1 MKVIRQKDYDTCV
14 ENGFPPDF
22 FRQSFFDHVTMYCV
36 PDGADF
42 CGSTLQDCEFS
53 VCGIRNASFLA
64 ASIYSTDFH
73 SSLICETNFHCAT
86 LAHSHFY
93 DCDLLETSFND
104 AYLKSSNTIDCALS
118 FVRYAHATLDGCS
131 FGRVKAHK
139 IFGFDTSLLG
149 DHNVCGLHPQDGVLA
164 GGVEKQNLIKC
175 RYDTHCFASPP
186 LIFYAAS
193 GTVRFT

>member
-1 MKVIRQKDYDTCV
+1 M
-14 ENGFPPDF
+14 
-22 FRQSFFDHVTMYCV
+22 
-36 PDGADF
+36 
-42 CGSTLQDCEFS
+42 FS
-53 VCGIRNASFLA
+53 EKPSVWS
-64 ASIYSTDFH
+64 SH

-139 IFGFDTSLLG
+139 IFGFDTVKITQGGATEEECRANRAAILQALRE
-149 DHNVCGLHPQDGVLA
+149 
-164 GGVEKQNLIKC
+164 GGVTDGI
-175 RYDTHCFASPP
+175 
-186 LIFYAAS
+186 
-193 GTVRFT
+193 